1 MGALGEAID
10 KASQGGNN
18 WMFAAREHA
27 PSGFELESNLD
38 DLQAMYARSS
48 VHGGNNEDGGSD
60 DEYVNK
66 SQYEIDVDLEDL
78 VKKMKNEE
86 DVGVDPEEVKMDEY
100 ENMSPN
106 KM

>member
-66 SQYEIDVDLEDL
+66 S
-78 VKKMKNEE
+78 
-86 DVGVDPEEVKMDEY
+86 
-100 ENMSPN
+100 
-106 KM
+106 